1 MQKLTKEQAEG
12 LIEQI
17 KAYAVKDKQ
26 IHSSQYMH
34 DVDLHFCAGELLR
47 IINQCTEKQFPAFS
61 FETQDH
67 RIISMHQV
75 VNRAALNNEFFLDK
89 DELMHLVL
97 GIEKIIDWME
107 ENEQDN

>member
-1 MQKLTKEQAEG
+1 MQKLTKEQAQW
-12 LIEQI
+12 LINRFNSAFGVDDSELI
-17 KAYAVKDKQ
+17 GISACKVRDGAKQ
-26 IHSSQYMH
+26 IIS
-34 DVDLHFCAGELLR
+34 
-47 IINQCTEKQFPAFS
+47 QCTEKEFPAFS

-89 DELMHLVL
+89 AELMHLVL

-107 ENEQDN
+107 EQE

>member
-1 MQKLTKEQAEG
+1 MKKLTTEQADW
-12 LIEQI
+12 LIEE
-17 KAYAVKDKQ
+17 
-26 IHSSQYMH
+26 IHRQVHEKNNGITDMTSP
-34 DVDLHFCAGELLR
+34 HFVSLK
-47 IINQCTEKQFPAFS
+47 INQCTEKEFPAFS

-89 DELMHLVL
+89 AELMHLVL

-107 ENEQDN
+107 EQE